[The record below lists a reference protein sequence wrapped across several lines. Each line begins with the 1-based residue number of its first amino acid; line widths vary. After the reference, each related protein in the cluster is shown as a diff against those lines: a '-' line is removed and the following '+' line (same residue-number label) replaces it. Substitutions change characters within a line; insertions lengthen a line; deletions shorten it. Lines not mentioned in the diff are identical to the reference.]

1 MYTVSYKSL
10 SFYTEKSKLR
20 NRVLYIKLYLRPNES
35 FGLIVI

>member
-10 SFYTEKSKLR
+10 SFDTEKSELR